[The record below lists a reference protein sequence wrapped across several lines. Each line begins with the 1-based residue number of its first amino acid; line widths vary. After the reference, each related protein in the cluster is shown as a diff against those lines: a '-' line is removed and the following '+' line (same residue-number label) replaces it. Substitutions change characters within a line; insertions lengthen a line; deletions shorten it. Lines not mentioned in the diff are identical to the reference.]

1 MFTTARAALFAL
13 LIALGAPAAP
23 AGQDAEP
30 YTSKEGKFKAK
41 FPAKPDE
48 KSQTTNGI
56 KFTMHVA
63 GAKEGGYVV
72 GIADLPIPDG
82 ETAEMTQ
89 KRLDGARDGAI
100 GNVKGKL
107 IDSKDVTL
115 DKKYPGREFSASLP
129 QKDGLLRARIYLAG
143 KRLYQ
148 VMVIGTKDF
157 VGGKDADAF
166 LDSFKITE

>member
-1 MFTTARAALFAL
+1 MTTRTALFAS
-13 LIALGAPAAP
+13 LIAAVLPVAS

-30 YTSKEGKFKAK
+30 FTSKEGKFKAK
-41 FPAKPDE
+41 FPAKPSE

-56 KFTMHVA
+56 TFTMHISTT
-63 GAKEGGYVV
+63 KDGGYIV

-89 KRLDGARDGAI
+89 KRLDGARDGAV

-107 IDSKDVTL
+107 IDSKEVTL

-129 QKDGLLRARIYLAG
+129 QKDGLVKARIYLAG

-148 VMVIGTKDF
+148 VMAIGTKDF